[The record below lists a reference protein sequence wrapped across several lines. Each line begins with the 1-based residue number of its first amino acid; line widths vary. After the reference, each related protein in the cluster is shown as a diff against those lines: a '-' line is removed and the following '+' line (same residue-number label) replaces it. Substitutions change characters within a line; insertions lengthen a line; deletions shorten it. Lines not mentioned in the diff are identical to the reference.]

1 MKKQKADVLQVA
13 KFIKNSEKI
22 NRLNKVYDYCYKQ
35 GLDIDDIDFVL
46 KYINGCVSHG
56 YMYSNNV

>member
-13 KFIKNSEKI
+13 KFIKNSKKI
-22 NRLNKVYDYCYKQ
+22 NRLNKVYDYCYEQ
-35 GLDIDDIDFVL
+35 GLDIDDIDFIL
-46 KYINGCVSHG
+46 KYINNRVSHG